1 LNKLKKQKTIY
12 ILIIRHIRTSIT
24 NKGVSNPRNA
34 KNFCLHSGWALVDP
48 PAARRTYSR
57 RTDEINIKQYYDGDK
72 QKAFFKSDF
81 QYQIFF
87 CFHARVTW
95 DVITVVF
102 TTFLVTVFGKV
113 LTFFKNNFHIKSS
126 DYLQSYRLSCFG
138 LPK

>member
-1 LNKLKKQKTIY
+1 M
-12 ILIIRHIRTSIT
+12 
-24 NKGVSNPRNA
+24 
-34 KNFCLHSGWALVDP
+34 
-48 PAARRTYSR
+48 RRTFVFIRAGLWSIHQLR
-57 RTDEINIKQYYDGDK
+57 DGHFHDVLMRSTSNNNDGDK

-113 LTFFKNNFHIKSS
+113 LTFLKTIFISKAVIIYSPIDFLVLAYQNDRKASLCLPFINTTLITPKS
-126 DYLQSYRLSCFG
+126 QAI
-138 LPK
+138 